1 MSFTVFIQ
9 SMTETISDEGK
20 AQLIKDIVAKVE
32 KK

>member
-1 MSFTVFIQ
+1 MSFTIFIQ
-9 SMTETISDEGK
+9 SMTETISDATK

>member
-9 SMTETISDEGK
+9 SMTETITDEVK